1 MTELQIG
8 LLIFPR
14 MTQLDM
20 TGPFEVFARIPNAK
34 VHLVWKRVE
43 PVVSDTGLTVH
54 PTTTCA
60 DCPQLDVICVPGGPG
75 QIDLMEDREIIDF
88 VRRQGEGARY
98 VTSVCTG
105 ALVLGAAGLL
115 NGYRAA
121 THWASMDQSRAFR
134 GRPHQDPR
142 MHQPQPD
149 YRRRR
154 HRRHRFRAGRGRP
167 LHRSPHGGKNPA
179 LHGIQPAAAV
189 RSRHAGHRTTRGA
202 CRVPGDGTADADAAQ
217 GGDAARRRGPA
228 GVRRKPGRASS
239 G

>member
-1 MTELQIG
+1 MTQLQIG

-121 THWASMDQSRAFR
+121 THWASMDNLEHFGAVPTKTRVCIDRNRITGGGVTAGIDF
-134 GRPHQDPR
+134 GLVVAGHLTD
-142 MHQPQPD
+142 
-149 YRRRR
+149 R
-154 HRRHRFRAGRGRP
+154 H
-167 LHRSPHGGKNPA
+167 HGGKNPA
-179 LHGIQPAAAV
+179 LHGVRPAAAV
-189 RSRHAGHRTTRGA
+189 CRRLARYRAGRGA
-202 CRVPGDGTADADAAQ
+202 CRVREMAKPML
-217 GGDAARRRGPA
+217 ARRKEVTLRVAEGLRA
-228 GVRRKPGRASS
+228 SAAKPGRASS